1 MYKRCTFAL
10 LSRAIAWAMLKSG
23 LPEFKTRGWKQV
35 FSSVHVCVHIHT
47 HTHTHTISHTPT
59 HSLTHPLTHIQ
70 SLTHSHT
77 RTHTLSVANVRD
89 ANSTG
94 NKQDRFCLLVSIQ
107 NYIPTNLNRKLGPLL
122 ALPRHAKGRAKA
134 MA

>member
-107 NYIPTNLNRKLGPLL
+107 NYIPANLNRKLGPLL
-122 ALPRHAKGRAKA
+122 ALPRHAKGRARA